1 MGKNQIKVSLKER
14 KANYYSKVFAC
25 LPKDVKITKQT
36 LQAQTNLSNRSVRK
50 ELEKISMLFGVLT
63 NSQEKGVR
71 LVNMD
76 VDSIEAIDREIEE
89 IDHSINEHK
98 KRANIIISKCRA
110 LIADKKVLEKRRK
123 ELDNN
128 NSGV

>member
-1 MGKNQIKVSLKER
+1 MGKNQNKVSLKER

-25 LPKDVKITKQT
+25 LPKDVKITKQS
-36 LQAQTNLSNRSVRK
+36 LQAQTNLSNRAVRK

-63 NSQEKGVR
+63 NSAEKGVR

-76 VDSIEAIDREIEE
+76 VDSKEAIDREIEE

-98 KRANIIISKCRA
+98 KRASIIRSKCRA

-123 ELDNN
+123 ELDNT
-128 NSGV
+128 SSRV